1 MRDVFV
7 LRIPRRWV
15 RAIVLVAVTAAVV
28 APATVWAQSVFSDV
42 PDGSTH
48 AEGIEYVADKGI
60 TVGCEDDLYCPND
73 PVTRAQMATFLYRS
87 SGNDPAT
94 AASVNA
100 DLVDGS
106 SAEQLRSVAE
116 ASGGPGCTDVT
127 DVVQTCAQVTIEVPA
142 DGKVL
147 VSGHG
152 SVITFGAQTNGF
164 VGVSDSNGTLG
175 AAPSRVGPLDTVATT
190 GDRWRFTAAPIGSFD
205 VSAGTHTFYLNAQ
218 RTSPFDQNQV
228 NVGNAYITAL
238 FVPNS

>member
-94 AASVNA
+94 APSINA

-116 ASGGPGCTDVT
+116 ASGGAGCNNVT
-127 DVVQTCAQVTIEVPA
+127 ATIQTCAEVTIEVPA

-147 VSGHG
+147 VTGHG
-152 SVITFGAQTNGF
+152 SVITFGGATNANI
-164 VGVSDSNGTLG
+164 GVSDSTGSLG
-175 AAPSRVGPLDTVATT
+175 ESPSRVGPLDEGAIT
-190 GDRWRFTAAPIGSFD
+190 DRRRFTAAPIGSFD

-218 RTSPFDQNQV
+218 RSSTFDTNQV
-228 NVGNAYITAL
+228 NVDNVYITAL
-238 FVPNS
+238 FVPNN